1 MVMHGQT
8 GTSRLRHR
16 FTSAMG
22 LAAVLFAAPLVVHAD
37 EGHAGHALGVVA
49 FPVSCSKPAQQQF
62 EHGLALLHNMTYALA
77 RKEFAALAEREPDCA
92 MAHWG
97 VAMTLFQPLWPT
109 RPGPADLER
118 GAHEI
123 AAAQGAPRQ
132 SERERQF
139 IAAAAAFY
147 DNAGAPQYWDRVR
160 RWEAAMQKVHAARPA
175 DDEATLFYALA
186 HLAVAPPDERQK
198 AYADRAAELL
208 LPVYRRNPDHPGAM
222 HYLVHA
228 TDVPGRERQLAE
240 VVAKYA
246 TVAPHNAHA
255 QHMPTH
261 IYTRLGDWPAV
272 VRGNLRSAE
281 AALEEPAG
289 ENGQYVRD
297 EFAHAIEYLVYAYLQ
312 QGADVEAEA
321 QVRRLHDEPRV
332 EPTFKAAF
340 HRASTAAR
348 YALERS
354 DWKAAAALPVRTPE
368 TLAWDKFPWAEGVT
382 WFARG
387 VGAAHMHDIESA
399 QAAVDRLA
407 QLEETASKSGEEIFT
422 RNIRMLRLATTAWLE
437 QARGDAAQART
448 LLTQA
453 AELEVATP
461 KHPVTPGPTLPAH
474 EQLGDLLL
482 EQKRPAEALIAYERS
497 LQLYPRRFNTLQG
510 IARAARA
517 SGNDARADAAE
528 RELRDV
534 AKDGTRKLAFEPAS
548 DAVP

>member
-1 MVMHGQT
+1 MDKPLQAPRRR
-8 GTSRLRHR
+8 SCRRI
-16 FTSAMG
+16 
-22 LAAVLFAAPLVVHAD
+22 AAAFVAALFASASAVHAED
-37 EGHAGHALGVVA
+37 GHAGHALGVVK
-49 FPVSCSKPAQQQF
+49 FPVSCSGPAQQQF
-62 EHGLALLHNMTYALA
+62 EHALALLHNMTYALA

-118 GAHEI
+118 GTHEI
-123 AAAQGAPRQ
+123 AAARAAPRQ

-147 DNAGAPQYWDRVR
+147 DNTGAPQYWDRVR
-160 RWEAAMQKVHAARPA
+160 RWEAAMEKVHASLPG

-228 TDVPGRERQLAE
+228 TDVPGRERQLGE

-312 QGADVEAEA
+312 EGADAQA
-321 QVRRLHDEPRV
+321 DMQVRRLRDEPRV
-332 EPTFKAAF
+332 EPTFKTAF

-348 YALERS
+348 FALERR
-354 DWKAAAALPVRTPE
+354 DWKAAAALPVRTPD
-368 TLAWDKFPWAEGVT
+368 TLPWDKYPWAEAVT

-387 VGAAHMHDIESA
+387 LGAARGHDIAGA

-407 QLEETASKSGEEIFT
+407 QLEEAAGKSGEEIFT
-422 RNIRMLRLATTAWLE
+422 RNIRMLRFAASAWLA

-448 LLTQA
+448 LLTEA
-453 AELEVATP
+453 AELEAATP
-461 KHPVTPGPTLPAH
+461 KHPVTPGPTLPAY

-482 EQKRPAEALIAYERS
+482 EQKRPAEALAAYEHS

-510 IARAARA
+510 IVRAARA
-517 SGNDARADAAE
+517 SGDSARADAAE

-534 AKDGTRKLAFEPAS
+534 AKDGTRKLALE
-548 DAVP
+548 

>member
-1 MVMHGQT
+1 MAIQLHAGA
-8 GTSRLRHR
+8 TSILARAAKTIALSCALV
-16 FTSAMG
+16 FTTS
-22 LAAVLFAAPLVVHAD
+22 FAAHAD
-37 EGHAGHALGVVA
+37 GHGHAGHALGVVKL
-49 FPVSCSKPAQQQF
+49 PVSCSQPAQQQF
-62 EHGLALLHNMTYALA
+62 EHALALLHHMTYALA
-77 RKEFAALAEREPDCA
+77 RKEFATLAEREPDCA
-92 MAHWG
+92 MAYWG

-118 GAHEI
+118 GAREI
-123 AAAQGAPRQ
+123 AAAQAAPKQ

-160 RWEAAMQKVHAARPA
+160 RWEAAMQKMHAARPD

-228 TDVPGRERQLAE
+228 TDVPGRERQLGE
-240 VVAKYA
+240 VVAKYE

-255 QHMPTH
+255 LHMPTH

-312 QGADVEAEA
+312 QGADAQAGA
-321 QVRRLHDEPRV
+321 QVRRLRDEPRV
-332 EPTFKAAF
+332 EATFKTAF

-348 YALERS
+348 YALERH
-354 DWKAAAALPVRTPE
+354 DWKAAAGLPVRTPD
-368 TLAWDKFPWAEGVT
+368 TLAWDKFPWAEAVT

-387 VGAAHMHDIESA
+387 VGAAHVHDLAGA
-399 QAAVDRLA
+399 QAAADRLA
-407 QLEETASKSGEEIFT
+407 KLEETASKSGEEIFT
-422 RNIRMLRLATTAWLE
+422 RNIRMLRLAANAWLA
-437 QARGDAAQART
+437 QARGETTQARV
-448 LLTQA
+448 LLTEA
-453 AELEVATP
+453 AELEAATP
-461 KHPVTPGPTLPAH
+461 KHPVTPGPSLPAY

-482 EQKRPAEALIAYERS
+482 EQQRPAEALAAYEHS

-517 SGNDARADAAE
+517 SGNNARADVAE
-528 RELRDV
+528 RELREV
-534 AKDGTRKLAFEPAS
+534 SKDGTRKLTLE
-548 DAVP
+548 

>member
-1 MVMHGQT
+1 MAMQHVAT
-8 GTSRLRHR
+8 FRFRHR
-16 FTSAMG
+16 IALVVALASTLFVSPSA
-22 LAAVLFAAPLVVHAD
+22 VHAD
-37 EGHAGHALGVVA
+37 EGHAGHALGVVE
-49 FPVSCSKPAQQQF
+49 FPVSCTQSARRQF
-62 EHGLALLHNMTYALA
+62 EHALALLHHMTYALA
-77 RKEFAALAEREPDCA
+77 RKEFATLAEREPDCA

-118 GAHEI
+118 GAREV
-123 AAAQGAPRQ
+123 AAAQAAPKQ
-132 SERERQF
+132 SARERQF
-139 IAAAAAFY
+139 ITAVAAFY

-160 RWEAAMQKVHAARPA
+160 RWEAATQKAHAALPG

-186 HLAVAPPDERQK
+186 HLAIAPPDERQK
-198 AYADRAAELL
+198 AYADRAVELL

-228 TDVPGRERQLAE
+228 TDVPGRERQLGE
-240 VVAKYA
+240 IVAKYE

-255 QHMPTH
+255 LHMPTH

-272 VRGNLRSAE
+272 VRGNLRSAQ

-321 QVRRLHDEPRV
+321 QVRRLRGEPRV

-348 YALERS
+348 YALERH
-354 DWKAAAALPVRTPE
+354 DWKAAAALPARAPD

-387 VGAAHMHDIESA
+387 VGAAHTGDVAGA

-407 QLEETASKSGEEIFT
+407 QLEDVANKAGEEIFT
-422 RNIRMLRLATTAWLE
+422 RNLRILRLGAGAWLA
-437 QARGDAAQART
+437 QARGNAVEART
-448 LLTQA
+448 LLAQA

-474 EQLGDLLL
+474 EQLGDLLM
-482 EQKRPAEALIAYERS
+482 EQRRPAEALAAYERS
-497 LQLYPRRFNTLQG
+497 LELYPRRFNTLQG

-517 SGNDARADAAE
+517 TGDATRADDAE
-528 RELRDV
+528 RQLREL
-534 AKDGTRKLAFEPAS
+534 AKDGTRKLAIE
-548 DAVP
+548 

>member
-1 MVMHGQT
+1 MAMRQVT
-8 GTSRLRHR
+8 TPR
-16 FTSAMG
+16 FPHPIALAMA
-22 LAAVLFAAPLVVHAD
+22 LAAMLFVSPPAVHAD
-37 EGHAGHALGVVA
+37 ENTHADHALGVVK

-77 RKEFAALAEREPDCA
+77 RKEFATLAEREPDCA

-123 AAAQGAPRQ
+123 AAAQAAPKQ
-132 SERERQF
+132 SARERQF

-147 DNAGAPQYWDRVR
+147 DDAGAPQYWDRIR
-160 RWEAAMQKVHAARPA
+160 RWEAAMQNVHAAQPD

-198 AYADRAAELL
+198 AYADRAVELL

-228 TDVPGRERQLAE
+228 TDVPGRERQLGDI
-240 VVAKYA
+240 VAKYE

-255 QHMPTH
+255 LHMPTH

-272 VRGNLRSAE
+272 VRGNLRAAE

-312 QGADVEAEA
+312 QGADVQADA
-321 QVRRLHDEPRV
+321 QVRRLRDEPRV

-348 YALERS
+348 YALERH
-354 DWKAAAALPVRTPE
+354 DWKAAAALPVRTPD
-368 TLAWDKFPWAEGVT
+368 TLAWDRFPWAEGVT

-387 VGAAHMHDIESA
+387 VGAAHLHDIGGA

-407 QLEETASKSGEEIFT
+407 QLEETAGKSGEEVFT
-422 RNIRMLRLATTAWLE
+422 RNIRMLRLAANAWLAH
-437 QARGDAAQART
+437 ARGEEAQART

-461 KHPVTPGPTLPAH
+461 KHPVTPGPTLPAY

-482 EQKRPAEALIAYERS
+482 EQKRPAEALAAYERS

-510 IARAARA
+510 IARAAHA
-517 SGNDARADAAE
+517 SGDSARAGTAE
-528 RELRDV
+528 RALRDV
-534 AKDGTRKLAFEPAS
+534 AKDGTRKLAF
-548 DAVP
+548 D

>member
-1 MVMHGQT
+1 
-8 GTSRLRHR
+8 
-16 FTSAMG
+16 
-22 LAAVLFAAPLVVHAD
+22 
-37 EGHAGHALGVVA
+37 
-49 FPVSCSKPAQQQF
+49 
-62 EHGLALLHNMTYALA
+62 
-77 RKEFAALAEREPDCA
+77 
-92 MAHWG
+92 
-97 VAMTLFQPLWPT
+97 MTLFQPLWPT

-118 GAHEI
+118 GAREI
-123 AAAQGAPRQ
+123 AAAQAAPEQ

-147 DNAGAPQYWDRVR
+147 DDTGAPQYWDRVR
-160 RWEAAMQKVHAARPA
+160 RWEAAMHKAHAAMPD

-198 AYADRAAELL
+198 AYADRAVELL

-228 TDVPGRERQLAE
+228 TDVPGRERQLGD
-240 VVAKYA
+240 VVAKYE

-255 QHMPTH
+255 LHMPTH

-281 AALEEPAG
+281 AALQEPAG

-312 QGADVEAEA
+312 QGADAQAEA
-321 QVRRLHDEPRV
+321 QVRRLRDEPRV

-348 YALERS
+348 YVLERR
-354 DWKAAAALPVRTPE
+354 DWKAAAALPVRTPD

-387 VGAAHMHDIESA
+387 LGAAHMHDTDGA

-407 QLEETASKSGEEIFT
+407 QLEEAASKSGEEIFV
-422 RNIRMLRLATTAWLE
+422 RNIRMLRLATNAWLAH
-437 QARGDAAQART
+437 ARGDASQARA

-453 AELEVATP
+453 AELEAATP
-461 KHPVTPGPTLPAH
+461 KHPVTPGPTLPAY

-482 EQKRPAEALIAYERS
+482 EQERPAEALAAYEHS
-497 LQLYPRRFNTLQG
+497 LQLYPRRYNTLEG
-510 IARAARA
+510 IVRAARA
-517 SGNDARADAAE
+517 TGDSARAEAAE
-528 RELRDV
+528 RELREV
-534 AKDGTRKLAFEPAS
+534 AKDGTRKLALE
-548 DAVP
+548 

>member
-1 MVMHGQT
+1 MEESGMAMRQVAT
-8 GTSRLRHR
+8 PR
-16 FTSAMG
+16 FPHPIALAWA
-22 LAAVLFAAPLVVHAD
+22 LAATLFVSPSVVHAD
-37 EGHAGHALGVVA
+37 EGHAGHALGAVK
-49 FPVSCSKPAQQQF
+49 FPVSCSRPAQQQF
-62 EHGLALLHNMTYALA
+62 EHALALLHHMTYALA
-77 RKEFAALAEREPDCA
+77 RKEFATLAEREPDCA

-109 RPGPADLER
+109 RPSPADLER
-118 GAHEI
+118 GSRAI
-123 AAAQGAPRQ
+123 AAARVAPKQ
-132 SERERQF
+132 NARERQF
-139 IAAAAAFY
+139 IASAAAFY

-160 RWEAAMQKVHAARPA
+160 RWEAAMQEVHAARPG

-198 AYADRAAELL
+198 AYADRAVELL

-228 TDVPGRERQLAE
+228 TDVPGRERQLGE
-240 VVAKYA
+240 VVAKYE

-255 QHMPTH
+255 LHMPTH

-289 ENGQYVRD
+289 ENSQYVRD

-321 QVRRLHDEPRV
+321 QVRRLHDESRV

-348 YALERS
+348 YALERR
-354 DWKAAAALPVRTPE
+354 DWKAAAALPARTPD
-368 TLAWDKFPWAEGVT
+368 TLAWDRFPWAEGVT

-422 RNIRMLRLATTAWLE
+422 RNIRMLRLAASAWLA
-437 QARGDAAQART
+437 QARGDAAQARA

-453 AELEVATP
+453 AELEATTP
-461 KHPVTPGPTLPAH
+461 KHPVTPGPTLPAY

-482 EQKRPAEALIAYERS
+482 EQKLPAEAMAAYERS
-497 LQLYPRRFNTLQG
+497 LQLYPRRFNSLQG
-510 IARAARA
+510 IVRAARA
-517 SGNDARADAAE
+517 NGDSARARAAE
-528 RELRDV
+528 TELREV
-534 AKDGTRKLAFEPAS
+534 AKDGARKLAL
-548 DAVP
+548 D

>member
-1 MVMHGQT
+1 MVVPWQVAR
-8 GTSRLRHR
+8 SRVRHR
-16 FTSAMG
+16 SATAVA
-22 LAAVLFAAPLVVHAD
+22 LAVALLAVWPAVRAG
-37 EGHAGHALGVVA
+37 ESTHAGHALGVVK
-49 FPVSCSKPAQQQF
+49 FPVSCSKAAQQQF

-109 RPGPADLER
+109 RPGPTDLQR
-118 GAHEI
+118 GAREI
-123 AAAQGAPRQ
+123 AAAQAAPQ
-132 SERERQF
+132 QGDRERQF

-147 DNAGAPQYWDRVR
+147 DDAGAPQYWDRVR
-160 RWEAAMQKVHAARPA
+160 RWEAAMQNMHAARPD

-198 AYADRAAELL
+198 AYADRAVELL
-208 LPVYRRNPDHPGAM
+208 LPVYRRNPEHPGAM

-228 TDVPGRERQLAE
+228 TDVPGRERLLGD
-240 VVAKYA
+240 VVAKYEA
-246 TVAPHNAHA
+246 VAPHNAHA
-255 QHMPTH
+255 LHMPTH
-261 IYTRLGDWPAV
+261 IYTRLGDWRAV

-281 AALEEPAG
+281 AALDEPAG

-312 QGADVEAEA
+312 QGADAQAEA
-321 QVRRLHDEPRV
+321 QVRRLRDEPRV

-348 YALERS
+348 YALERR
-354 DWKAAAALPVRTPE
+354 DWRAAAALPVRTPD
-368 TLAWDKFPWAEGVT
+368 TLAWNRFPWAEGVT

-387 VGAAHMHDIESA
+387 LGAARMHDIAGA
-399 QAAVDRLA
+399 QAAVDRLG
-407 QLEETASKSGEEIFT
+407 QLEETANKSGEEIFT
-422 RNIRMLRLATTAWLE
+422 RNIRMLRMAADAWLA
-437 QARGDAAQART
+437 QARGDAPRART

-453 AELEVATP
+453 AELELATP
-461 KHPVTPGPTLPAH
+461 KHPVTPGPTLPAY

-482 EQKRPAEALIAYERS
+482 EQERPAEALAAYERS

-510 IARAARA
+510 IVRAARA
-517 SGNDARADAAE
+517 SGDNARAGNAE
-528 RELRDV
+528 GALRDV
-534 AKDGTRKLAFEPAS
+534 AKDGTRKLAF
-548 DAVP
+548 D